1 MNPEEN
7 PIEEPREEALPTS
20 APDEA
25 VVAQTATDVEMP
37 AESAPVEAAA
47 SQSAVE
53 ADAPIETASDPAV
66 VEPAA
71 VKPVVAEPVAERQ
84 LSEPTLAQSLAAL
97 IGEPEPVV
105 DADLAD
111 AVSPDVAAVAPLE
124 PSEEDEALDVL
135 AKPRAKKK
143 TTKAKSDAPKAPR
156 KPSRKKEKLPDLGDG
171 TGYIAPDE
179 ADMTG
184 EEVPWFAVH
193 CYSGQENKVK
203 TNLEQ
208 RIDTMGMA
216 GKILKVVVPTED
228 EIEVRDGKRKTVK
241 RQVYPGY
248 VLVQMH
254 MSEDSWFVV
263 RNTPGVTR
271 FVGMGNRPQP
281 LSQAEVNTL
290 LGRMEAEAPKIRV
303 NYRTGQKVRITDGP
317 FADFIGVVDK
327 IDTERAKV
335 VALVSFFGR
344 ETPVELDFLQV
355 EKT

>member
-7 PIEEPREEALPTS
+7 PIEPPREDALPAAE
-20 APDEA
+20 APSMS
-25 VVAQTATDVEMP
+25 TDVEPSAP
-37 AESAPVEAAA
+37 AEDVPAVETAAA
-47 SQSAVE
+47 VE
-53 ADAPIETASDPAV
+53 PVAQEPAV
-66 VEPAA
+66 VEAPQAASEPA
-71 VKPVVAEPVAERQ
+71 PVETAPEEPIVARP
-84 LSEPTLAQSLAAL
+84 LGEPTLAQSMAAL
-97 IGEPEPVV
+97 IGEPDAEPVV

-111 AVSPDVAAVAPLE
+111 AVSPAVAAPAPIATD
-124 PSEEDEALDVL
+124 EEDEALDVL
-135 AKPRAKKK
+135 SKPRAKRKSSA
-143 TTKAKSDAPKAPR
+143 KAKSDAPKAPR
-156 KPSRKKEKLPDLGDG
+156 RPSRKKEKLPDLGDG

-179 ADMTG
+179 ADMSG